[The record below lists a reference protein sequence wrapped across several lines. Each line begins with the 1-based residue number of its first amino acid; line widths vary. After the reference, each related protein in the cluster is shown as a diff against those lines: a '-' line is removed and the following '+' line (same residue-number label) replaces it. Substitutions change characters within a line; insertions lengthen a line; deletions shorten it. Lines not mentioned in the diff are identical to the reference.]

1 MAHDSEP
8 AIITH
13 FTVKSL
19 KIKDNFAGGNLP
31 LLLDN
36 VLSKETKMS
45 QMFDKNIKTIKTKRK

>member
-13 FTVKSL
+13 FTAKSL
-19 KIKDNFAGGNLP
+19 KIKDNFAGGIFLCSWI
-31 LLLDN
+31 N

-45 QMFDKNIKTIKTKRK
+45 QIFDKNIKTIKTKRK